1 MNEQLMIEIKAKVN
15 QALGE
20 IKKVTSELENV
31 KETGDKGGKAL
42 DESMKSAAKS
52 AAKVVGAITAAT
64 TALVAFGKSTVET
77 QKELARLNAAFEASG
92 KTTQDASESYK
103 NIFGFLGDSQA
114 AVEAAQQLALLAPD
128 TEALREYEKVLM
140 GVYAQHGTT
149 IEIGGLAEAINLSAQ
164 LGSVEGTFADTF
176 ERMGVSVDDMNAKLA
191 TMNSLSEREAFIRS
205 YLLGIY
211 GASANIYAAN
221 NASLIA
227 YQQSEANLNVIMAQ
241 TGQIL
246 LPLMTAFNNLAIV
259 LLTTLRPA
267 LEVIVSAL
275 VLVIQAVATAI
286 SWIAGFFSIF
296 SGGKSAAKTTKSI
309 SSGMSS
315 IGAGAK
321 SAAAGADGLN
331 KSLGGA
337 AKSAKELKKQVMG
350 FDELNVVT
358 DPTISSGGGGG
369 GGGASIPDLGLGGM
383 DLSGLGDIDLSGIDS
398 FEDRLEAVK
407 EKMEGLKALAAIV
420 GAGLLAWKIVDL
432 AKDMSGLM
440 GLLQGVAGKVMIVAG
455 AVLTVKGYMDA
466 WANGVNWDNLAEMIV
481 GVGLAVGGVAMAFG
495 TANAAFVAVIAGV
508 ALFVVALKDIID
520 NGTSLQN
527 VMLLVTG
534 VIIALIPIVAAFN
547 GVLAANPIGLV
558 VVAIAG
564 LVAGIGVL
572 IAAFKNEKTA
582 IKSVEEAQE
591 ALTEATNKAK
601 EANNNYINAVDRAE
615 SSLKRLEDA
624 EKKCGQTGE
633 ELNKM
638 VEDGTLDYKDMTDVQ
653 RDVYKAYLD
662 NEEAQLALK
671 ESTDKLAEAKHNEAI
686 ASLEN
691 ELALAKE
698 SGAYDDYKKSVVD
711 AYKNGTLSAEEAR
724 DLIGK
729 SMSEM
734 SRDSQK
740 TFMEDLPSDIKD
752 GLEPKNYETAGQRLK
767 KWFGEK
773 WKGIKDTF
781 SDVGSFFSGI
791 GSSIANAV
799 STAFKNGMNKII
811 SLIESKINQAIGLI
825 NGAINLINK
834 LPGVKVGKV
843 SKISLPRLAEGGIVT
858 DSIIANIGE
867 RGKEAV
873 LPLENNTEWMDVL
886 AERIAARN
894 STPTKIVLQV
904 GEKELG
910 WATIDSINGITKQTG
925 GLQLIL

>member
-1 MNEQLMIEIKAKVN
+1 MIEIKAKIDDALKKIDKIAESLKDIGAQSKKSSDTMNESLKASTRSAMLQVEALK
-15 QALGE
+15 QAISQL
-20 IKKVTSELENV
+20 TN
-31 KETGDKGGKAL
+31 
-42 DESMKSAAKS
+42 
-52 AAKVVGAITAAT
+52 
-64 TALVAFGKSTVET
+64 FGKSTVEA
-77 QKELARLNAAFEASG
+77 QKEIGRLNAAFEASG
-92 KTTQDASESYK
+92 KTAKEAGESYK

-114 AVEAAQQLALLAPD
+114 AVEAAQQLALVSPD

-140 GVYAQHGTT
+140 GVYSRFGSS
-149 IEIGGLAEAINLSAQ
+149 IETGGLAEGINHTIQ
-164 LGSVEGTFADTF
+164 LGEVQGTLADAF
-176 ERMGVSVDDMNAKLA
+176 EFVGISVDAVNAKLA
-191 TMNSLSEREAFIRS
+191 TMNSQAEREAFIRS
-205 YLLGIY
+205 YLISLY

-227 YQQSEANLNVIMAQ
+227 YQQSEANLNLVMAQ

-246 LPLMTAFNNLAIV
+246 LPLMTAFNNLAAT
-259 LLTTLRPA
+259 LLTSLRPA
-267 LEVIVSAL
+267 LEVIVSAF
-275 VLVIQAVATAI
+275 VVVIQIVATAI
-286 SWIAGFFSIF
+286 KWIAAFFSIF
-296 SGGKSAAKTTKSI
+296 SGGKSSGAVKSTNSI
-309 SSGMSS
+309 SSGIASV
-315 IGAGAK
+315 GAGAK
-321 SAAAGADGLN
+321 SAASGADGLN

-358 DPTISSGGGGG
+358 DPAISGGAGGG
-369 GGGASIPDLGLGGM
+369 GGGASVPDLDLGGM
-383 DLSGLGDIDLSGIDS
+383 DLGDIGNFDLSGIDS
-398 FEDRLEAVK
+398 FDDKLDAVK

-420 GAGLLAWKIVDL
+420 GAGLLAWKVVNL

-466 WANGVNWDNLAEMIV
+466 WATGVNWNNLSEMII
-481 GVGLAVGGVAMAFG
+481 GVGLAVGGVALAFG

-508 ALFVVALKDIID
+508 ALFVVALKDIIQ

-558 VVAIAG
+558 VVAVAG
-564 LVAGIGVL
+564 LVAGIGAL
-572 IAAFKNEKTA
+572 IAAFSNEEKA
-582 IKSVEEAQE
+582 IKTVEDAQND
-591 ALTEATNKAK
+591 LIEATNKAK
-601 EANNNYINAVDRAE
+601 EAHNTYINAVDRAE
-615 SSLKRLEDA
+615 SALKRLETA

-653 RDVYKAYLD
+653 REVYKAYLD
-662 NEEAQLALK
+662 SEEAQRELK
-671 ESTDKLAEAKHNEAI
+671 ESTDALAEAKHNEAI

-698 SGAYDDYKKSVVD
+698 SGAYDDYKKSVIE
-711 AYKNGTLSAEEAR
+711 AFENGTLSAEEAR

-734 SRDSQK
+734 SRDAQK
-740 TFMEDLPSDIKD
+740 TFMEDLPKDIKE
-752 GLEPKNYETAGQRLK
+752 GLDPKQYETSGQRMK
-767 KWFGEK
+767 KWFQQT
-773 WKGIKDTF
+773 WKDTKKTF
-781 SDVGSFFSGI
+781 SDVGTFFTGI
-791 GSSIANAV
+791 GKSIADAV
-799 STAFKNGMNKII
+799 SKAFKSGLNGVIG
-811 SLIESKINQAIGLI
+811 LIENKINQAIGII
-825 NGAINLINK
+825 NGAITLINK
-834 LPGVKVGKV
+834 LPGVSVRKVG
-843 SKISLPRLAEGGIVT
+843 KISLPRLAEGGIVT

-894 STPTKIVLQV
+894 DTPTKVILQV

-910 WATIDSINGITKQTG
+910 WATINSINGITKQTG